1 MMAVET
7 VLSTISETCGRHG
20 ACKVGKV
27 SATDDT
33 RCATGRFGASVAVSF
48 NVDAG
53 RNGATAE
60 TPVLAGTT
68 TRFGVRH
75 VSGRELGLLLAHLP
89 PSDLRVNSKVTACD
103 AQKSSIL
110 TRVVTLLRI
119 VSEF

>member
-7 VLSTISETCGRHG
+7 VLSTVSETCGSTAHVRL
-20 ACKVGKV
+20 GKV

-33 RCATGRFGASVAVSF
+33 RCATGKFQASVAVSF
-48 NVDAG
+48 NVDAD

-75 VSGRELGLLLAHLP
+75 VSGAGIRIAFEPNLP
-89 PSDLRVNSKVTACD
+89 RSNLRVNSKVTACE
-103 AQKSSIL
+103 ARKSSMFIGF
-110 TRVVTLLRI
+110 V
-119 VSEF
+119 

>member
-1 MMAVET
+1 M
-7 VLSTISETCGRHG
+7 RQHG

-33 RCATGRFGASVAVSF
+33 RCATGKFEASVAVSF

-68 TRFGVRH
+68 TRFGCRH
-75 VSGRELGLLLAHLP
+75 VSVRELGLLSNP
-89 PSDLRVNSKVTACD
+89 PFSFEPAGEF
-103 AQKSSIL
+103 KSYGM
-110 TRVVTLLRI
+110 
-119 VSEF
+119 

>member
-1 MMAVET
+1 M
-7 VLSTISETCGRHG
+7 RQHG

-33 RCATGRFGASVAVSF
+33 RCATGKFGASVAVSF

-75 VSGRELGLLLAHLP
+75 VSGRELGLLLDP
-89 PSDLRVNSKVTACD
+89 PSSFRPAGEFKSYGMRNAEIVNIDKGCYAVTDRERVLI
-103 AQKSSIL
+103 QRHL
-110 TRVVTLLRI
+110 
-119 VSEF
+119 E